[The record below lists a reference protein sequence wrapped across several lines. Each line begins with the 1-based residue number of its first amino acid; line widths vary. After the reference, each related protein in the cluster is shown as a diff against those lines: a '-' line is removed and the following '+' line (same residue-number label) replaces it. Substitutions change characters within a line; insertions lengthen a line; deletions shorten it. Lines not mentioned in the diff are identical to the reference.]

1 MRVAALA
8 GFVSIIALVFAGCS
22 LAHFESPRLSVVKID
37 LLDSDILSQHF
48 KLRLRVQNP
57 NDRELPVR
65 SITLKLELAG
75 EPFGDGV
82 SGENFVVPAHGEAEF
97 DLQLT
102 TNLAGA
108 LLRYIGKKDK
118 GANSVDYR
126 LSGKVDLASG
136 FVRSVPFN
144 DTGQL
149 PIH

>member
-1 MRVAALA
+1 MRIAALT
-8 GFVSIIALVFAGCS
+8 GFVSVCALVIAGCS

-65 SITLKLELAG
+65 GITLKLELAG

-108 LLRYIGKKDK
+108 LMHYIGKKDK
-118 GANSVDYR
+118 GADSIEYR

-136 FVRSVPFN
+136 FVRSIPFN
-144 DTGQL
+144 DTGKL
-149 PIH
+149 PMH

>member
-1 MRVAALA
+1 MRIAAWT
-8 GFVSIIALVFAGCS
+8 GFVSIFALAVAGCS
-22 LAHFESPRLSVVKID
+22 LAHFESPRLSVLKID

-48 KLRLRVQNP
+48 QLRLRVQNP

-65 SITLKLELAG
+65 AITLKLELAG

-82 SGENFVVPAHGEAEF
+82 SGQNFVVPAHGEAEF
-97 DLQLT
+97 DLALT

-108 LLRYIGKKDK
+108 LMHYIGRKDK
-118 GANSVDYR
+118 GANSVEYR

-136 FVRSVPFN
+136 FVRSIPFD